1 MSGHSKDEGLER
13 RPRSL
18 TCSKCGGE
26 GQLYTSKYGGNDP
39 DVWPVGECPVCEGS
53 CAEPCSSRGC
63 DREANG
69 FNDDGEALCEYCLQ
83 EWAQNYG
90 EEPCFS

>member
-1 MSGHSKDEGLER
+1 MTVRPMTEEER
-13 RPRSL
+13 GPRSL

-26 GQLYTSKYGGNDP
+26 GQLYTSRYGGNDP
-39 DVWPVGECPVCEGS
+39 DVWPTGECPVCEGS

-63 DREANG
+63 DREASG

-83 EWAQNYG
+83 EWA
-90 EEPCFS
+90 EENFQ